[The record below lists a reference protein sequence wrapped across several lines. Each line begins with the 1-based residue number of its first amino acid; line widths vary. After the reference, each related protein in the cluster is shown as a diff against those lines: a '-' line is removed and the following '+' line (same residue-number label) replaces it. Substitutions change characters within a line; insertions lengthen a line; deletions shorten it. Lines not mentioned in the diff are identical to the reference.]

1 MRLALRLPGEWV
13 RLPVGEP
20 GARER
25 IRELAARLLGRGD
38 ERAPLRIALR
48 ERLEAALERSEA
60 AGAAEVH
67 VGVALEADVPLP
79 AVASVYRGVPL
90 PTAASVEPDAV
101 MAALVPL
108 VLRAA
113 HEGAGGTAAP
123 GPDDRVLDAGRSRVL
138 RRPVVRDAP
147 HGDGATPALAVDY
160 WVTVPGERRAALLH
174 LDVPLVAP
182 AALLLALCDAIAVA
196 SRFEA
201 ARAEPE
207 EEPQERVAADA

>member
-13 RLPVGEP
+13 RLPVGELGGAR

-25 IRELAARLLGRGD
+25 IRELAARLLGPGD

-67 VGVALEADVPLP
+67 AGIALEADVPMP

-90 PTAASVEPDAV
+90 PTAASAEPDAV

-113 HEGAGGTAAP
+113 HEAAGGTAAP
-123 GPDDRVLDAGRSRVL
+123 GADDRVLEAGGSRIL
-138 RRPVVRDAP
+138 RRPSVRDAP
-147 HGDGATPALAVDY
+147 HGDGATPVLAVDY

-174 LDVPLVAP
+174 LDVPLLAP
-182 AALLLALCDAIAVA
+182 PALLLALCDAIALA
-196 SRFEA
+196 ARFEA
-201 ARAEPE
+201 DEAPA
-207 EEPQERVAADA
+207 ERVAADA